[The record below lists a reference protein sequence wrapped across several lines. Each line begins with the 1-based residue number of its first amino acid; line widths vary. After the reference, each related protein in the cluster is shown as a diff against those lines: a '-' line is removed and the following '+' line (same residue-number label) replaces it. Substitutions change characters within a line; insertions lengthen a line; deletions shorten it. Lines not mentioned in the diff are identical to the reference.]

1 MGRHGDDSGRD
12 IGVGLLREGQ
22 MKFQHLPPDCPRM
35 NKACEEA
42 TQRSVETAVENQAR
56 EPHEFIRFG
65 EAERFGI
72 ILAEA
77 RAIER
82 ELNQAN
88 AVLTGIKSLLA

>member
-1 MGRHGDDSGRD
+1 
-12 IGVGLLREGQ
+12 
-22 MKFQHLPPDCPRM
+22 MKFEHLPPDCPRM

-82 ELNQAN
+82 ELN
-88 AVLTGIKSLLA
+88 TIKAEIDAFVKSICEWGGLESNETQS